1 MGARIAVS
9 WQWGGGMRCAEVESR
24 TMIAVDLSGFLEECC
39 CRWRGK
45 SCLPR
50 DEKLTL
56 VRAASAEEASGQ
68 CEGEILAFSGCD
80 LKLMFVSKIIYGTSH
95 CRGEILEMAE

>member
-1 MGARIAVS
+1 MGVGARIAVS
-9 WQWGGGMRCAEVESR
+9 WQWERGVRCAEVESR

-45 SCLPR
+45 SCLPS

-56 VRAASAEEASGQ
+56 VRAASAEEASGP
-68 CEGEILAFSGCD
+68 CEGEILAFS
-80 LKLMFVSKIIYGTSH
+80 L
-95 CRGEILEMAE
+95 RGMPLGWL

>member
-45 SCLPR
+45 SCLPC

-68 CEGEILAFSGCD
+68 CEGEILAFSLRSILHMNTAEASG
-80 LKLMFVSKIIYGTSH
+80 LAVTSS
-95 CRGEILEMAE
+95 

>member
-9 WQWGGGMRCAEVESR
+9 WQWGCGMRCAEVESR

-45 SCLPR
+45 SCLPH

-68 CEGEILAFSGCD
+68 CEGEILAFSLRSILHMNTAEASG
-80 LKLMFVSKIIYGTSH
+80 LAVTSS
-95 CRGEILEMAE
+95 

>member
-1 MGARIAVS
+1 MGVGVGARVARVRGN
-9 WQWGGGMRCAEVESR
+9 GGGVMRCVEVESR

-45 SCLPR
+45 SGLPR

-56 VRAASAEEASGQ
+56 VRAASAEEASGP
-68 CEGEILAFSGCD
+68 CEGEILAFS
-80 LKLMFVSKIIYGTSH
+80 L
-95 CRGEILEMAE
+95 LEPPGWLWLAVASS